1 LQRGPSRFRRAVF
14 GAIAGVTAFG
24 TLSGLAIQASSAAP
38 TGNDLAGADRYQTAG
53 NLNAAKFGAGGVG
66 TVLLADAIPG
76 TPGSGAGGHQSDA
89 LAVSGY
95 AGLNHDGLLLT
106 DTTNTVPANTM
117 SALSNLKVKN
127 IIAVGGSAAI
137 SSARWPSSPRPA
149 TRSPSLSLE
158 PTATQRCR

>member
-1 LQRGPSRFRRAVF
+1 GCFLIKLTSKEASRIHYQAFRRRELQRGPSRFRRAVF

-24 TLSGLAIQASSAAP
+24 TLSGLAVQAASAAP
-38 TGNDLAGADRYQTAG
+38 TGNNLAGADRYQTAG
-53 NLNAAKFGAGGVG
+53 NLNAAKFGAAGIG

-106 DTTNTVPANTM
+106 D
-117 SALSNLKVKN
+117 
-127 IIAVGGSAAI
+127 
-137 SSARWPSSPRPA
+137 
-149 TRSPSLSLE
+149 
-158 PTATQRCR
+158 